1 MVPSD
6 LSANIRSEML
16 GTLRNFDV
24 IKRFIGPIAQFT
36 VVLDANIILGD
47 LIWLVSKREQPGA
60 ITELMECIL
69 AGTIVAYISRSVL
82 GEIEEH
88 IPNIASDKDLSS
100 DALLTEWKQYRKL
113 VKIRSPKK
121 KLTDQYMAGRDPD
134 DAPVVALEKMLR
146 ADGILSK
153 DKDIVAMGGLVI
165 EADFTRQARDYSRK
179 TAVVVTIKTSGVFA
193 AIVGYGAL
201 EVIGQ
206 LIAGGAAQFAR
217 LPPIIKLI
225 ILLAILVVASNERAR
240 NRVMNVVTIAIT
252 ITNAASS
259 KYLPVILGVLESV
272 SVLLA
277 ENTVQHPIPTFKKQA
292 QN

>member
-1 MVPSD
+1 
-6 LSANIRSEML
+6 ML
-16 GTLRNFDV
+16 GTLRNFNV
-24 IKRFIGPIAQFT
+24 IKRFIGSIAQFT
-36 VVLDANIILGD
+36 IVLDANIILGD

-60 ITELMECIL
+60 ITELMECIR

-113 VKIRSPKK
+113 VKVRAPKK
-121 KLTDQYMAGRDPD
+121 KLIDQYMTGRDPD
-134 DAPVVALEKMLR
+134 DAPVVALGKMLR

-179 TAVVVTIKTSGVFA
+179 TAIVVTIKASGVIA

-206 LIAGGAAQFAR
+206 LIAGAAAQFMR
-217 LPPIIKLI
+217 LPPVVKLG
-225 ILLAILVVASNERAR
+225 ILAAILVVALNERAR
-240 NRVMNVVTIAIT
+240 NRVMDVVTLA
-252 ITNAASS
+252 NAAPS
-259 KYLPVILGVLESV
+259 KYLPAILDFLKNS

-277 ENTVQHPIPTFKKQA
+277 ENTVQHPIPSFKKQA